1 MTINNKIIP
10 INRLRDECI
19 KDTQVK
25 RFCQGQEW
33 HYLTELPI
41 HRDDCYLF
49 ILLEQGSGSMNIDFK
64 EIRLDESGLCIVC
77 PGQIHYN
84 IRGENVAGW
93 LLRIDGTCMSDDCSK
108 MLEDILL
115 QTNAYTIPEGVKGD
129 CISIIKMLDKCLAG
143 VSDFPLKN
151 KIASS
156 LLNTFLD
163 YVVSIGM
170 MNLSESI
177 SYNSRQEQ
185 ICSEFK
191 KLLRSNVIL
200 SKSPSF
206 YAERLCISESYLNE
220 VIKRNTG
227 FNVSWWIRDRVILE
241 AKRLLS
247 FTDQTVLQVA
257 YALGYD
263 DHIYFS
269 KLFKQHTGVTPS
281 MFRMDYYK

>member
-1 MTINNKIIP
+1 MATNNKIIP
-10 INRLRDECI
+10 INRLRDECDKGI
-19 KDTQVK
+19 HVK
-25 RFCQGQEW
+25 WFCQSSDW
-33 HYLTELPI
+33 HYLTGLPV

-49 ILLEQGSGSMNIDFK
+49 ILLKQGCGSMDIDFK
-64 EIRLDESGLCIVC
+64 KIHLTKSKLCIVR

-84 IRGENVAGW
+84 IEGKNVAGW
-93 LLRIDGTCMSDDCSK
+93 LLRVDGTSMSDDCSR

-115 QTNAYTIPEGVKGD
+115 QTNTFTIPEGAFDD
-129 CISIIKMLDKCLAG
+129 CISIIRLLDKCLAN

-151 KIASS
+151 MIVSS
-156 LLNTFLD
+156 LLNAFLN
-163 YVVSIGM
+163 YVVSVGV
-170 MNLSESI
+170 MNLSGAI
-177 SYNSRQEQ
+177 SYNSRQEK
-185 ICSEFK
+185 ICAEFK
-191 KLLRSNVIL
+191 KLLINNIIL

-227 FNVSWWIRDRVILE
+227 FNVSYWIRDRVILE

-247 FTDQTVLQVA
+247 FTDQTVQQVA

-269 KLFKQHTGVTPS
+269 KLFKQHTGVPPS
-281 MFRMDYYK
+281 VFRMNYHK

>member
-1 MTINNKIIP
+1 MTTNNKIIP
-10 INRLRDECI
+10 INRLRDECDKGI
-19 KDTQVK
+19 HVK
-25 RFCQGQEW
+25 RFCQGPDW
-33 HYLTELPI
+33 LYLTGLPV
-41 HRDDCYLF
+41 HRDDSYLF
-49 ILLEQGSGSMNIDFK
+49 ILLEQGLGTMDIDFK
-64 EIRLDESGLCIVC
+64 EVHLTNAELCIVH

-84 IRGENVAGW
+84 IKGENAAGW
-93 LLRIDGTCMSDDCSK
+93 LLRVDGTSMSDDCSK
-108 MLEDILL
+108 MLEDIFL
-115 QTNAYTIPEGVKGD
+115 QANAYTIPEGVRDD
-129 CISIIKMLDKCLAG
+129 CISIIKMLDKCLAYI
-143 VSDFPLKN
+143 SDFPLKN
-151 KIASS
+151 KIANS
-156 LLNTFLD
+156 LLNTFLN

-185 ICSEFK
+185 ICAEFK
-191 KLLRSNVIL
+191 KLLINNVIL

-206 YAERLCISESYLNE
+206 YAERLCLSESYLNE
-220 VIKRNTG
+220 VVKRNTG

-247 FTDQTVLQVA
+247 FTDQTVQQVA

-281 MFRMDYYK
+281 MFRMDYHK